1 MKKLFLAC
9 LLCIVLSGVSSGN
22 LFSQEK
28 LQERLSKKEAP
39 KGLPVGTKVE
49 DFKLKTYDGRV
60 FKLTDYTNK
69 KIVIFELGAIT

>member
-1 MKKLFLAC
+1 MKKLFLVC
-9 LLCIVLSGVSSGN
+9 LLCIVLSGVSSRN

-39 KGLPVGTKVE
+39 KGLPVGAKVE

-60 FKLTDYTNK
+60 FQLSDYTTK
-69 KIVIFELGAIT
+69 KIVIFELGAVT